1 MNDYWVLNANTVLDA
16 FPLPRV
22 DDILADCMQG
32 TVWSKMDM
40 TNSFFQTLMKPED
53 MWKTAMTTP
62 FGLYEWI
69 VMPMGLHNSPPIHQQ
84 QVTAA
89 L

>member
-1 MNDYWVLNANTVLDA
+1 
-16 FPLPRV
+16 
-22 DDILADCMQG
+22 MQA

-53 MWKTAMTTP
+53 VWKTAVTTP

-69 VMPMGLHNSPPIHQQ
+69 VMPMGLCNSPPIHQW
-84 QVTAA
+84 QVTTAF
-89 L
+89 